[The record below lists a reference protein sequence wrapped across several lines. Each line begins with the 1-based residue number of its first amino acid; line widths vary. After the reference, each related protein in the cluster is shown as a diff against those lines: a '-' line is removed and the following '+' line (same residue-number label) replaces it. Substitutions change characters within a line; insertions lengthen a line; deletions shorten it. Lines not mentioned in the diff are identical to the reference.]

1 MSITLDA
8 LGRPVFGPGGSIL
21 RPGSGGGGGARALLT
36 ASRISVGGFYRVP
49 NGIADMYYSG
59 YNIAIRRV
67 GAETRMF
74 TWSHDNWDGLG
85 RKLLEFV
92 IPDGTAPN
100 ATIGSAPRMTYVR
113 NWGNI
118 WSGRDITGGSGS
130 TIGSLL
136 WDEARHGL
144 WWTYGDG
151 YVPVTHHPTI
161 GFTHINDGT
170 TTATSYGPWRQEW
183 GSNLTRGGLFQ
194 VPSAFA
200 DAYTGGN
207 RLAVM
212 AGMASGRAGCPYGPN
227 GSVLDTIDP
236 FTQAAD
242 VAVPPFGGQH
252 TIGNQGLLLHTD
264 STPAARDTRY
274 KICSWDSDGPP
285 RYDCRLGHTI
295 SPGPALWGGIGVAT
309 GVAVED
315 DTTASAVWV
324 DTGTHHGLVFFGQL
338 ATTPIGYTAPGDPDG
353 YVHCGYGDPEH
364 ATKTGSSGSG
374 YVNNSCCHGQPDP
387 WWGATG
393 PYCHYRVPHSWIY
406 DPADLIAT
414 AQGSAALHSRTPT
427 ETIQWTN
434 PSDGSLSWPS
444 IAQFNTAGW
453 VAGSC
458 WDPITSRIYV
468 VLRNQDSTTHWTT
481 SKQPVLLALNVS

>member
-1 MSITLDA
+1 MSIMRVGGSLARVGGA
-8 LGRPVFGPGGSIL
+8 LGRVGAG
-21 RPGSGGGGGARALLT
+21 GGGGGARSVLT
-36 ASRISVGGFYRVP
+36 SADITIAGYYRVP
-49 NGIADMYYSG
+49 NNIANMTDAG

-74 TWSHDNWDGLG
+74 TWSNDNWDGLG
-85 RKLLEFV
+85 NKLVEFV

-100 ATIGSAPRMTYVR
+100 TTIGSATRMTYVR

-118 WSGRDITGGSGS
+118 WSGRTLTGGAAAN
-130 TIGSLL
+130 IGSLM
-136 WDEARHGL
+136 WDEDLHGL
-144 WWTYGDG
+144 WWTYGDS
-151 YVPVTHHPTI
+151 YAPVEEHHPTL

-183 GSNLTRGGLFQ
+183 GSQRVRGGMFR
-194 VPSAFA
+194 VPDDFA
-200 DAYTGGN
+200 ATYTGGN
-207 RLAVM
+207 TLGVM
-212 AGMASGRAGCPYGPN
+212 AGMSSGRAGCPYGPN

-242 VAVPPFGGQH
+242 IAIPPFGGQH
-252 TIGNQGLLLHTD
+252 TIGNQGLLLHTNV
-264 STPAARDTRY
+264 TPAARDTRY
-274 KICSWDSDGPP
+274 KVCSWDTPVT
-285 RYDCRLGHTI
+285 YDCRLGHTI
-295 SPGPALWGGIGVAT
+295 TPGPALWGAIGVAT

-324 DTGTHHGLVFFGQL
+324 DTGSKHGLLFFGQL
-338 ATTPIGYTAPGDPDG
+338 ATTPIGYVPPGTDPDG
-353 YVHCGYGDPEH
+353 YIHCGYGDPEH

-374 YVNNSCCHGQPDP
+374 YVNGSCCHGQPDAF
-387 WWGATG
+387 WTATG

-406 DPADLIAT
+406 DPADFVSTI
-414 AQGSAALHSRTPT
+414 GGAALNSLTPT

-444 IAQFNTAGW
+444 IAQFNRAGW

-458 WDPITSRIYV
+458 WDPITSRVYV
-468 VLRNQDSTTHWTT
+468 MIRNQDSTTHWTT
-481 SKQPVLLALNVS
+481 AKQPVLLVLQVS